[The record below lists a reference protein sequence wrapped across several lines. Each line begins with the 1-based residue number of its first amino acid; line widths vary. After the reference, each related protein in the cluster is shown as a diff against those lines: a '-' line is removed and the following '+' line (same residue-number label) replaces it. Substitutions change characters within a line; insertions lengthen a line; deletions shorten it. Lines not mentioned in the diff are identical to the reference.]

1 MLKTTDNDLQWVS
14 NTLQKVEKKMHI
26 VANRNKN
33 KIPYTTTLD
42 GKFDDWTNK
51 NIAWWTNGFWG
62 GIMWQLYNLTNEPI
76 YKENAEVLEKKL
88 DRNLMLA
95 DKLDHDNGFK
105 WGPTALANYSL
116 TGNQESANRAMLA
129 ACNLASRFNLNGKY
143 IRAWNDDSTN
153 RSGLAIV
160 DCLMNLPLLYWATK
174 ESGDPRFSQIAT
186 AHAFTAQKYL
196 VRSNGSVKHII
207 EFNPNTGEYLKSHG
221 GQGLGHGSSWTRGQA
236 WALYGFA
243 LSYHHTKEEQFLS
256 TAKQV
261 AHYFISN
268 IPENNLIPIDFSA
281 SSDQPMWQDD
291 SASAIAACGLLKIA
305 KLTGDP
311 EESEIFISAALKL
324 LHALTEQSCNFAI
337 DTDNLLMRCSA
348 AYHESN
354 HEYPIIYGDYFYLEA
369 LLTLSNQAL
378 FLW

>member
-1 MLKTTDNDLQWVS
+1 MLKIADNELQWVI

-26 VANRNKN
+26 VANSNKD
-33 KIPYTTTLD
+33 KIPYTTTPD
-42 GKFDDWTNK
+42 GKFDDWTNTD
-51 NIAWWTNGFWG
+51 IAWWTNGFWG
-62 GIMWQLYNLTNEPI
+62 GIMWQLYNLTKEPI

-88 DRNLMLA
+88 DRNLMLS

-105 WGPTALANYSL
+105 WGPTALANYFL
-116 TGNQESANRAMLA
+116 TENQESANRAMLA
-129 ACNLASRFNLNGKY
+129 ACNLAGRFNLNGKY

-160 DCLMNLPLLYWATK
+160 DCLMNLPILYWATK
-174 ESGDPRFSQIAT
+174 ESGDPRFSQIAM

-196 VRSNGSVKHII
+196 VRPNGSVKHII
-207 EFNPNTGEYLKSHG
+207 EFNPHTGEYLKSHG
-221 GQGLGHGSSWTRGQA
+221 GQGLGHGSAWTRGQA

-243 LSYHHTKEEQFLS
+243 LSYHHTKEDQFLS

-261 AHYFISN
+261 ADYFISN
-268 IPENNLIPIDFSA
+268 IPENGLIPIDFCA

-291 SASAIAACGLLKIA
+291 SAAAIAACGLLQIA
-305 KLTGDP
+305 DLVEDA
-311 EESEIFISAALKL
+311 EESQQYINAALRL
-324 LHALTEQSCNFAI
+324 LHALTEKSCNFDT

-348 AYHESN
+348 AYHERN

-369 LLTLSNQAL
+369 LLTLSKQGL
-378 FLW
+378 FIW